1 MCGSFFIQEN
11 WDTMENKRVYG
22 IDLGTTYSVISYVN
36 DNGEPEIITN
46 SDNDRLT
53 PSVVFFDDPDENG
66 APCIVVGRVA
76 KESGVISP
84 GRTFAFI
91 KQQMGTDWTCEID
104 GIQLNP
110 QKISSYILKR
120 LVDDAKR
127 CWDLD
132 VEDVVITCPAC
143 FDTVQRQ
150 AIIDAGKIAGLNVLQ
165 LLDESVA
172 AAMHY
177 GLNKEVGEAKTA
189 IVYDLGGGTFDV
201 SVVSISDGVTVIC
214 SDGDHQLGGRDW
226 DQRIVEY
233 CASRLAEAC
242 GTDMDT
248 VLKDSEISYDLQ
260 LKAEVMKQILSSRD
274 VARAKIAYDETS
286 EKIELTRKAFDEM
299 TRDLLERTAVCT
311 QKMIDFAASK
321 GITRI
326 NDFLLVGGSTRMPQV
341 MEMIKEKF
349 ASQVDNEPWMLEVDE
364 AVAKGAAIAGLI
376 VNKRIDYISSE
387 FEAAKVDGLT
397 VE

>member
-1 MCGSFFIQEN
+1 MVLFFIQEN

-22 IDLGTTYSVISYVN
+22 IDLGTTYSAISYVN

-46 SDNDRLT
+46 SDNERTT
-53 PSVVFFDDPDENG
+53 PSVVFFDEPYENG
-66 APCIVVGRVA
+66 PPHVVVGRAA
-76 KESGVISP
+76 KASGETSP
-84 GRTFAFI
+84 ERTFAFI

-104 GIQLNP
+104 GIKLTP
-110 QKISSYILKR
+110 EKVSAYILRR
-120 LVDDAKR
+120 LVVDAKR

-132 VEDVVITCPAC
+132 VEDVVITCPAY
-143 FDTVQRQ
+143 FDAVRRQ
-150 AIIDAGKIAGLNVLQ
+150 ATIDAGKIAGLNVLQ
-165 LLDESVA
+165 LLDEPVA

-214 SDGDHQLGGRDW
+214 SDGDHQLGGKDW

-242 GTDMDT
+242 DTQMDT
-248 VLKDSEISYDLQ
+248 VLSDSETSYDLQ
-260 LKAEVMKQILSSRD
+260 IKAEVMKQALTQRD
-274 VARAKIAYDETS
+274 VAIAKIAYEGTS
-286 EKIELTRKAFDEM
+286 EKIELTREAFDEM
-299 TRDLLERTAVCT
+299 TRDLLERTAVFT
-311 QKMIDFAASK
+311 QKMIDFAASEK

-349 ASQVDNEPWMLEVDE
+349 ASQVDNEPRMLEVDE

-376 VNKRIDYISSE
+376 ENTRIYYEI
-387 FEAAKVDGLT
+387 T
-397 VE
+397 I